1 MIDILIADDHP
12 LLRQGLRQALEAAN
26 FRVIAEA
33 SDGQAALA
41 LLEQR
46 QPSIAI
52 LDVDMPKLNG
62 FAVARAIRE
71 RQWKMKVVFLT
82 VHREKA
88 YVQQALK
95 LGASGYVL
103 KDSAITDIAAC
114 LHTALAGRTFFSPL
128 LAEYLNDDFGTD
140 PQGTPQAISQ
150 LTISE
155 LQVLRLIADYKSTR
169 EIAEV
174 LFISP
179 STVETHRKNICRK
192 LSLRGSHALI
202 KFALTHLDKLP

>member
-1 MIDILIADDHP
+1 MIDVLIADDHP
-12 LLRQGLRQALEAAN
+12 LLRQGLRQTLEADN
-26 FRVIAEA
+26 FRVMAEA
-33 SDGQAALA
+33 SDGQEALDW
-41 LLEQR
+41 LEQR
-46 QPSIAI
+46 QLSIAI

-71 RQWKMKVVFLT
+71 RQWEMKIVFLT

-103 KDSAITDIAAC
+103 KDSAITDIATC
-114 LHTALAGRTFFSPL
+114 LHTILAGGTFFSPL
-128 LAEYLNDDFGTD
+128 LAEYLNDDFAGGASVAQQD
-140 PQGTPQAISQ
+140 LSQ
-150 LTISE
+150 LTVSE
-155 LQVLRLIADYKSTR
+155 LQVLRLIANYKSTR

-179 STVETHRKNICRK
+179 STVETHRKNICCK
-192 LSLRGSHALI
+192 LGLRGSHALI
-202 KFALTHLDKLP
+202 KFALTHLDKLS

>member
-1 MIDILIADDHP
+1 MIDVLIADDHP
-12 LLRQGLRQALEAAN
+12 LLRQGLRQIIEADN

-33 SDGQAALA
+33 SDGQEALG

-71 RQWKMKVVFLT
+71 HQGEMKVVFLT

-103 KDSAITDIAAC
+103 KDSAITDIATC
-114 LHTALAGRTFFSPL
+114 LHTVLAGGTFFSPML
-128 LAEYLNDDFGTD
+128 TEYLNDDFEATAPVAQQD
-140 PQGTPQAISQ
+140 LSQ
-150 LTISE
+150 LTTSE

-192 LSLRGSHALI
+192 LGLRGSHALI
-202 KFALTHLDKLP
+202 KYALTHLDKLS